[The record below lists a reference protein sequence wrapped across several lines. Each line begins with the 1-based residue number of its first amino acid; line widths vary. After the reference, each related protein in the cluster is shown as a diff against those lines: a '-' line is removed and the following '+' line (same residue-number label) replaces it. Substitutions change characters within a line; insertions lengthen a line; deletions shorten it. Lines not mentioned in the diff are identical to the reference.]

1 MYALFVILFLLALNQ
16 GWRTMNV
23 MKNRF
28 ELQLVS
34 SAFLC
39 PLVFRVESS
48 EASNWSVIFPFPKM
62 QVLFHTCMDA
72 WTYPSFAALFFKS
85 LLNFSKSYRLF
96 NGFAHSSTFSRKSI
110 QCRQTWNSGSID
122 ALSLAAFD
130 PSSFRQQGRDF
141 LASSSFNFQSLI
153 TRFGVGKSSGFDAI
167 FSNRISNFY
176 KNHADWA
183 FDHSVSSTIHFFLL
197 RVSFSHLFPQ
207 GYSKR

>member
-28 ELQLVS
+28 EVQVVS
-34 SAFLC
+34 SASVC
-39 PLVFRVESS
+39 ASVFPFGWNN
-48 EASNWSVIFPFPKM
+48 SNDWSVSFPFPKNKF
-62 QVLFHTCMDA
+62 LFHGFLDS
-72 WTYPSFAALFFKS
+72 WTYPNFAALFFKS

-96 NGFAHSSTFSRKSI
+96 NGFAHSSTFSRQSI
-110 QCRQTWNSGSID
+110 QCPEIWNSGSID
-122 ALSLAAFD
+122 ALPVATFHTSTS
-130 PSSFRQQGRDF
+130 PQQLGDF
-141 LASSSFNFQSLI
+141 LIPSFFNFQSLI
-153 TRFGVGKSSGFDAI
+153 TRFGVQTSSGFDAI
-167 FSNRISNFY
+167 FPNRISNFY

-183 FDHSVSSTIHFFLL
+183 FDHSVSATIHFFLP